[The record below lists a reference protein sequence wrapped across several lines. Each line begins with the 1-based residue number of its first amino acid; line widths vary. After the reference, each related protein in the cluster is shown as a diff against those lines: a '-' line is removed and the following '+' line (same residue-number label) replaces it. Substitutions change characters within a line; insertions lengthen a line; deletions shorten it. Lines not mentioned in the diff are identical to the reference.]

1 MKYKTLDTSSIS
13 KDNQKR
19 ILDIIPAEEKY
30 SYVAATVNNRI
41 RELTYVLKEPSDVKL
56 LDFKDT
62 QAVKIY
68 ETSLRYL
75 VAMATH
81 RLYPQLDIRFSYNI
95 SRSIFCQIL
104 TPGFHTDLKFV
115 DSIQAEMQRLI
126 KADLPIERKLV
137 TREEA
142 AEIYKANHYDDKI
155 DILKY
160 RPDDK
165 VHLYSCDGYVN
176 YLYGYMVP
184 STGFLTHYKMKLFAP
199 GFIIQYPRAECG
211 GIIPE
216 FEEDR
221 TFGRTLKES
230 YQWAVKVGT
239 ETVSKINEYVLKNG
253 SVDFINMCE
262 SNHNNM
268 LAELGKK
275 IQQDIDSIRLICI
288 AGPSSSGKTTFA
300 NRLRIELLSLGIRPI
315 RISIDDY
322 YKPKSEISLDEDGEV
337 DLECLQALD
346 TELFNSDMLRL
357 INGEEVQLPRF
368 DFKLG
373 KRVPGRILKVDQNQP
388 IIIEGIH
395 ALNDELTPDITKHQ
409 KFKIYI
415 APQAQICLDNH
426 NPLSLTDLRLLR
438 RIVRDNK
445 FRKSSAEETISMWP
459 SVRRGEFK
467 WIYKNQE
474 GADYVFNSLLPYELC
489 VMKKHALP
497 ILTKIPNDSPYYI
510 KANRLIKF
518 LKYFVDIDD
527 EVVPNNS
534 LMREFIGGSCFEA

>member
-1 MKYKTLDTSSIS
+1 MKYKTLDTSFIS

-142 AEIYKANHYDDKI
+142 AEIYKANHCDDKI

-199 GFIIQYPRAECG
+199 GLIIQYPRAECG

-300 NRLRIELLSLGIRPI
+300 NRLRIELFSLGIKPI

-322 YKPKSEISLDEDGEV
+322 YKPKSEIPLDENGEV

>member
-300 NRLRIELLSLGIRPI
+300 LHAIAEVQKEGGGLRCS
-315 RISIDDY
+315 
-322 YKPKSEISLDEDGEV
+322 
-337 DLECLQALD
+337 A
-346 TELFNSDMLRL
+346 
-357 INGEEVQLPRF
+357 GEEL
-368 DFKLG
+368 
-373 KRVPGRILKVDQNQP
+373 
-388 IIIEGIH
+388 
-395 ALNDELTPDITKHQ
+395 
-409 KFKIYI
+409 
-415 APQAQICLDNH
+415 
-426 NPLSLTDLRLLR
+426 
-438 RIVRDNK
+438 
-445 FRKSSAEETISMWP
+445 
-459 SVRRGEFK
+459 
-467 WIYKNQE
+467 
-474 GADYVFNSLLPYELC
+474 
-489 VMKKHALP
+489 
-497 ILTKIPNDSPYYI
+497 
-510 KANRLIKF
+510 
-518 LKYFVDIDD
+518 
-527 EVVPNNS
+527 
-534 LMREFIGGSCFEA
+534 

>member
-104 TPGFHTDLKFV
+104 TPGFHTNLKFV

-322 YKPKSEISLDEDGEV
+322 YKPKSEIPLDEDGEV

>member
-1 MKYKTLDTSSIS
+1 MKYKTLDTSFIS

-126 KADLPIERKLV
+126 KADLSIERKLV

-142 AEIYKANHYDDKI
+142 AEIYKANHCDDKI

-300 NRLRIELLSLGIRPI
+300 NRLRIELLSLGIKPI

-322 YKPKSEISLDEDGEV
+322 YKPKSEIPLDENGEV

>member
-322 YKPKSEISLDEDGEV
+322 YKPKSEIPLDEDGEV

-459 SVRRGEFK
+459 SVRRGEFN

-474 GADYVFNSLLPYELC
+474 GADYVFISLLPYELC

-497 ILTKIPNDSPYYI
+497 ILTKITNDSPYYI

>member
-1 MKYKTLDTSSIS
+1 MKYKTLDTSFIS

-322 YKPKSEISLDEDGEV
+322 YKPKSEIPLDEDGEV

>member
-1 MKYKTLDTSSIS
+1 MKYKTLDTSFIS

-142 AEIYKANHYDDKI
+142 AEIYKANHCDDKI

-199 GFIIQYPRAECG
+199 GLIIQYPRAECG

-275 IQQDIDSIRLICI
+275 IQQDRDSIRLICI

-300 NRLRIELLSLGIRPI
+300 NRLRIELLSLGIKPI

-322 YKPKSEISLDEDGEV
+322 YKPKSEIPLDENGEV

-445 FRKSSAEETISMWP
+445 FRKSSAEETISIWP

>member
-142 AEIYKANHYDDKI
+142 AEIYKANHCDDKI

-322 YKPKSEISLDEDGEV
+322 YKPKSEIPLDENGEV

>member
-41 RELTYVLKEPSDVKL
+41 RELTYVLKEPSVVKL

-104 TPGFHTDLKFV
+104 TPDFHTDLKFV

-322 YKPKSEISLDEDGEV
+322 YKPKSEIPLDEDGEV

>member
-115 DSIQAEMQRLI
+115 DSIQDEMQRLI

-322 YKPKSEISLDEDGEV
+322 YKPKSEIPLDEDGEV

>member
-322 YKPKSEISLDEDGEV
+322 YKPKSEIPLDEDGEV

-497 ILTKIPNDSPYYI
+497 ILTKIPSDSPYYI

>member
-322 YKPKSEISLDEDGEV
+322 YKPKSEIPLDEDGEV

-527 EVVPNNS
+527 EVVPKNS

>member
-115 DSIQAEMQRLI
+115 DSIQDEMQRLI

-322 YKPKSEISLDEDGEV
+322 YKPKSEIPLDEDGEV

-368 DFKLG
+368 DFKLE

>member
-1 MKYKTLDTSSIS
+1 MKYKTLDTSFIS

-126 KADLPIERKLV
+126 KANLPIERKLV

-142 AEIYKANHYDDKI
+142 AEIYKANHCDDKI

-300 NRLRIELLSLGIRPI
+300 NRLRIELLSLGIKPI

-322 YKPKSEISLDEDGEV
+322 YKPKSEIPLDENGEV

>member
-1 MKYKTLDTSSIS
+1 MKYKTLDTSFIS

-322 YKPKSEISLDEDGEV
+322 YKPKSEIPLDEDGEV

-474 GADYVFNSLLPYELC
+474 GADYVFNSLLPFELC

>member
-322 YKPKSEISLDEDGEV
+322 YKPKSEIPLDEDGEV

>member
-184 STGFLTHYKMKLFAP
+184 STGFLTHYKMKLFTP

-322 YKPKSEISLDEDGEV
+322 YKPKSEIPLDEDGEV

>member
-1 MKYKTLDTSSIS
+1 MKYKTLDTSFIS

-142 AEIYKANHYDDKI
+142 AEIYKANHCDDKI

-199 GFIIQYPRAECG
+199 GLIIQYPRAECG

-300 NRLRIELLSLGIRPI
+300 NRLRIELLSLGIKPI

-322 YKPKSEISLDEDGEV
+322 YKPKSEIPLDENGEV

-426 NPLSLTDLRLLR
+426 SPLSLTDLRLLR

>member
-126 KADLPIERKLV
+126 KADLTIERKLV

-322 YKPKSEISLDEDGEV
+322 YKPKSEIPLDEDGEV

-497 ILTKIPNDSPYYI
+497 ILTKITNDSPYYI

>member
-41 RELTYVLKEPSDVKL
+41 RELTYVLKEPADVKL

-68 ETSLRYL
+68 ETSIRYL

-81 RLYPQLDIRFSYNI
+81 KLYPQLDIRFSYNV

-142 AEIYKANHYDDKI
+142 AEIYKANHCDDKI

-275 IQQDIDSIRLICI
+275 IQRDIDSIRLICI

-322 YKPKSEISLDEDGEV
+322 YKPKSEIPLDENGDV

>member
-115 DSIQAEMQRLI
+115 DSIKAEMQRLI

-142 AEIYKANHYDDKI
+142 AEIYKANHCDDKI

-322 YKPKSEISLDEDGEV
+322 YKPKSEIPLDEDGEV

>member
-142 AEIYKANHYDDKI
+142 AEIYKANHCDDKI

-199 GFIIQYPRAECG
+199 GLIIQYPRAECG

-322 YKPKSEISLDEDGEV
+322 YKPKSEIPLDENGEV

-357 INGEEVQLPRF
+357 INGEEVQLPKF

>member
-115 DSIQAEMQRLI
+115 DSIQDEMQRLI

-176 YLYGYMVP
+176 YLYGYMIP

-322 YKPKSEISLDEDGEV
+322 YKPKSEIPLDEDGEV

>member
-322 YKPKSEISLDEDGEV
+322 YKPKSEIPLDEDGEV

-395 ALNDELTPDITKHQ
+395 ALNDELTLDITKHQ

>member
-160 RPDDK
+160 RADDK

-322 YKPKSEISLDEDGEV
+322 YKPKSEIPLDEDGEV

-534 LMREFIGGSCFEA
+534 LMREFIGGSCF

>member
-19 ILDIIPAEEKY
+19 ILDIIPTEEKY

-239 ETVSKINEYVLKNG
+239 ETVSKINEYVLKNC

-322 YKPKSEISLDEDGEV
+322 YKPKSEIPLDEDGEV

-534 LMREFIGGSCFEA
+534 IMREFIGGSCFEA

>member
-30 SYVAATVNNRI
+30 SYVSATVNNRI

-322 YKPKSEISLDEDGEV
+322 YKPKSEIPLDEDGEV

>member
-322 YKPKSEISLDEDGEV
+322 YKPKSEIPLDEDGEV

-474 GADYVFNSLLPYELC
+474 CADYVFNSLLPYELC

>member
-1 MKYKTLDTSSIS
+1 MKYKTLDTSFIS

-142 AEIYKANHYDDKI
+142 AEIYKANHCDDKI

-300 NRLRIELLSLGIRPI
+300 NRLRIELLSLGIKPI

-322 YKPKSEISLDEDGEV
+322 YKPKSEIPLDENGEV

-357 INGEEVQLPRF
+357 INDEEVQLPRF

>member
-322 YKPKSEISLDEDGEV
+322 YKPKSEIPLDEDGEV

-527 EVVPNNS
+527 KVVPNNS

>member
-104 TPGFHTDLKFV
+104 TPGFHADLKFV

-142 AEIYKANHYDDKI
+142 AEIYKSNHYDDKI

-322 YKPKSEISLDEDGEV
+322 YKPKSEIPLDEDGEV

>member
-322 YKPKSEISLDEDGEV
+322 YKPKSEIPLDEDGEV

-368 DFKLG
+368 DFKLE

-527 EVVPNNS
+527 EVVPKNS

>member
-19 ILDIIPAEEKY
+19 ILDIIPTEEKY

-322 YKPKSEISLDEDGEV
+322 YKPKSEIPLDEDGEV

>member
-322 YKPKSEISLDEDGEV
+322 YKPKSEIQLDEDGEV

>member
-30 SYVAATVNNRI
+30 SYIAATVNNRI

-176 YLYGYMVP
+176 YFYGYMVP

-322 YKPKSEISLDEDGEV
+322 YKPKSEIPLDEDGEV

>member
-211 GIIPE
+211 GTIPE

-322 YKPKSEISLDEDGEV
+322 YKPKSEIPLDEDGEV

>member
-115 DSIQAEMQRLI
+115 DSIKAEMQRLI

-322 YKPKSEISLDEDGEV
+322 YKPKSEIPLDEDGEV